1 MPRRKKTADEMLK
14 DVAERLAELE
24 KTMTSETES
33 LRRQIE
39 LVRFIVEEIA
49 AALNMLTYVREQLV
63 RGRSEIEKEIVTILM
78 DAKEPLNIME
88 ITEALRQRRGTA
100 SRGVVAQKL
109 DALEK
114 EGIVERVKSNRREK
128 LYRIKQLKQD

>member
-88 ITEALRQRRGTA
+88 ITEARLQEGLWRRSSTHLR
-100 SRGVVAQKL
+100 K
-109 DALEK
+109 
-114 EGIVERVKSNRREK
+114 RE
-128 LYRIKQLKQD
+128 